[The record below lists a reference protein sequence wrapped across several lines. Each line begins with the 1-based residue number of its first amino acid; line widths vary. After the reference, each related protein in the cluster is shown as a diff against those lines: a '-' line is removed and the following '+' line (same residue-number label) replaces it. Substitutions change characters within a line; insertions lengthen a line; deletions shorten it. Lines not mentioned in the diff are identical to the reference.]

1 MNNETTNTITI
12 SIEATIEP
20 KDTLVFR
27 QGIGTA
33 EDPESGNKYEMSLCN
48 MMMPCIRSEKTGK
61 WFVINWQ
68 ALVKAAVSS
77 GIDEEDLQA

>member
-1 MNNETTNTITI
+1 MTNTVNV

-33 EDPESGNKYEMSLCN
+33 EDPDNGNKYEMSLCN
-48 MMMPCIRSEKTGK
+48 MTMPCLRSEKTGK

-68 ALVKAAVSS
+68 EIVKAAVSS
-77 GIDEEDLQA
+77 GIDEEDSPA